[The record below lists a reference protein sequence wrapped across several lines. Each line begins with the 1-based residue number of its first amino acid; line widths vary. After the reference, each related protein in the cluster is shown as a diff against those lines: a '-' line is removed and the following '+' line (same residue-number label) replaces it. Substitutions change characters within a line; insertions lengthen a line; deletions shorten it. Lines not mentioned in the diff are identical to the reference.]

1 MAEERRSDMETADE
15 RVSTAFFFSLGDLN
29 ASSLYNNMVITGFL

>member
-15 RVSTAFFFSLGDLN
+15 RVSTSLF
-29 ASSLYNNMVITGFL
+29 YMVTLLGYDDKTCIT